1 MYERILVPV
10 DLTHTEKLS
19 KALSLA
25 AQMAK
30 AHDATVVYAGVA
42 DAVPTSSKVSEKDR
56 MQADLDTFAA
66 EQAKEHGIKTADHVT
81 LRRDLHLNVGSELI
95 QSAKDTNCDLI
106 VMASHVPGFL
116 DHILWSNAGY
126 VATHA
131 PMSVYV
137 VR

>member
-1 MYERILVPV
+1 MYARILVPV
-10 DLTHTEKLS
+10 DLGNTDKLS

-25 AQMAK
+25 AQLAK
-30 AHDATVVYAGVA
+30 ANDATVVYAGVA
-42 DAVPTSSKVSEKDR
+42 DAVPTMSKVTEGER
-56 MQADLDTFAA
+56 MQADLDTFAEA
-66 EQAKEHGIKTADHVT
+66 QAAEHGIKTADHVT

-95 QSAKDTNCDLI
+95 QSAKDTDCDLI
-106 VMASHVPGFL
+106 VMASHMPGL
-116 DHILWSNAGY
+116 KDHIFSSNAGY